1 MKSSVRLAAIGGI
14 ATLATAF
21 LTGTSLAAT
30 QQDAPHSRARCSCS
44 PTP

>member
-1 MKSSVRLAAIGGI
+1 MKSSVHLAAIGGI

-30 QQDAPHSRARCSCS
+30 QQGCRNSRARCSCG

>member
-21 LTGTSLAAT
+21 LTGTSLA
-30 QQDAPHSRARCSCS
+30 PPSRMPRNSRARCSCR